1 MADNNLIF
9 FNKEGDSLNF
19 KYDETLE
26 RYGGDILFHQ
36 NSSDTFKTF
45 GLYTLENIPAFD
57 YELPGELTLDKFQ
70 LFNDYGLHFYGSKY
84 SNQQITKIEPVNND
98 PNFYSKWIYGD
109 FFEAKFPIGSLIKF
123 NQPTLEFTNLKMTYV
138 VTATKKDA
146 ILVVSNMNNK
156 DFELNY
162 YIQYSDLN
170 YFLDKKIS
178 GINAFGVYNFVDNNL
193 KNTLSDWSEPYFYD
207 KYFLGQKLNFVNT
220 ELNNDIVGTVDN
232 LEYYDPIHFEY
243 ITNNDISLIVNGSKL
258 IIEVLVRTD
267 LPMVYDGSMN
277 IRSVEDFD
285 TVNYNSNTD
294 GKLQIEHLITTN
306 FKVGDFVNIYGV
318 SDTTISDDIPGI
330 ETSQGI
336 TAEVIGI
343 ILPNTVVFDVDT
355 TIPSINETDSKT
367 KLVYKT
373 NVIELGNPSN
383 FPIIFKPGTGFK
395 IIGSMN
401 NTIGFTISSIPS
413 FKGNKKVTYYSILS
427 QVMWNNKIYEC
438 VQSYTQNF
446 SDPLTKDITPD
457 NTSYWSRPTFIPVD
471 ENTTDESVFNAQI
484 YLNSDR
490 FYYDFDYTE
499 NVQTTLASAAEK
511 YKDVLNLFNIDLF
524 YENDKLQADL
534 IYPSNYAE
542 VNFYHTSLDPV
553 NKISDV
559 KSVNEKIVGVKEELN
574 YELNYNISEN
584 FEKNIIFTDIDE
596 FGIIVTINGEVYQE
610 EVAYIFNGTS
620 IDMERTIDR
629 TLRNWITRHYI
640 ELRRLGILSNVQYIG
655 NYTSVF
661 YNSIVLTTEY
671 PNVPIILDEVEV
683 GTTADY
689 FIEHSTVLFPYT
701 VGSETQSFRYLEFTI
716 NDKIYEID
724 SIMSVS
730 GLDTNIL
737 STLEKWTGEYS
748 KELLRIGIKVTN
760 INNLLKFD
768 IIDADA
774 KLEYSIKTDNSTLP
788 GLYNYVRKNKY
799 KGNHGSLITSNQIQL
814 PDTSVDSFK
823 EVGFAT
829 GMVVVINN
837 TEFIWN
843 NQEYNIQY
851 LDDYNINLSYEGPFW
866 GLTDDPCNNSPFTTL
881 AFTTG
886 FGQTDCIPDAS
897 LVGTGGPFDKL
908 MFDDL
913 QFSINWNP
921 STYIFNTYN
930 TNSFIGADN
939 LVDIIYVQLS
949 DYLYS
954 LGDAVVVQDAWTG
967 AVVKTIDIPSNTGS
981 IKIIFN
987 TVNNYLYCLSK
998 NRLSVINPLTN
1009 TLENTVTL
1017 TNDAVDIDMNPI
1029 NGDVYISYE
1038 NSGDIHIFYESNLIS
1053 TPTPDKVITT
1063 GFTRCG
1069 NMVFNDFEQDMYI
1082 TTSNDQV
1089 IKIDGSLRTIQSS
1102 ISITN
1107 LEYDIYYEPVNES
1120 IYVYSSTNLWKITG
1134 GVLQSILVPY
1144 HGFNDILFNNLT
1156 GNLDISDGSSDYTRL
1171 SLSDDSTQVSNTGNY
1186 GYMALNQFDGHI
1198 YLSSKSANNILV
1210 INPTTGTV
1218 AYTETLGAGSTKLVY
1233 NPRRKSIFSIVPSTN
1248 EIVELRVQLNNT
1260 ISSEKIESE
1269 KVGDN
1274 LYGTLSDDYEQKD
1287 ELWLKTRDYVR
1298 RPRQNFSDDIP
1309 VQYYWKWL
1317 SDNVSEFFMY
1327 DFSGEQ
1333 LTEIGDYVY
1342 TGEKPLKDIIL
1353 NKKPNTDLTKL
1364 KDPSHQ
1370 QTVFGRIENTLS
1382 YLDDEDDISTEPEAL
1397 QLFLGFNSK
1406 SEGSLRSVLQ
1416 LYKKEDVSINI
1427 ISDEFTDI
1435 TFESI
1440 DDNSEPYGLI
1450 KLNTNS
1456 PENFTKKGLKPGQ
1469 LISFSFTDITNYEN
1483 QYLSTNNGV
1492 IYKIINVFSKYI
1504 TVEYSTNFN
1513 DDSTKINDYPNVGDT
1528 TYLETN
1534 IKVIDKEIGRFITY
1548 GQTEVEDFR
1557 YKTELGNEGK
1567 LIGPDETFIFKEY
1580 DIKEGG
1586 IDWSFLNIKRKEL
1599 LTTKHLIYPYIG
1611 SYKSIINAINFF
1623 GYNDLQLNEYY
1634 ENINEES
1641 ENFHKLFKVEIPDVF
1656 DNTVDGFNE
1665 NDFIK
1670 GSFPN
1675 ENYDVTN
1682 LFNLTYFITDKE
1694 GNNLLNYS
1702 LNEVI
1707 IKLQGLKYWLKR
1719 NIIPL
1724 THSIKDI
1731 LGVASF
1737 RQTNGVRHK
1746 LNKVNIKNIKENMT
1760 PIVGKLD
1767 EAYLMPVNS
1776 GSTVYN
1782 CVISMF
1788 SIIPGVG
1795 TDKTLGGLITPPKPF
1810 NGVELELPDTY
1821 NIEIKTYKTYKEW
1834 LPFKI
1839 YQIGD
1844 KISYYTKIYEATDE
1858 SKMEN
1863 PRKYE
1868 NIDEWSMNKGYTQ
1881 TEIVI
1886 YKREAYVYIG
1896 TNNQLNGIIPPNDLS
1911 NWQIISKWKEIDY
1924 EPVQNMKEFRN
1935 SKNLEPFN
1943 FTVDSNI
1950 DPFITVNIVSDNGY
1964 GVTYGDR
1971 KNYELRGL
1979 KDLTEEIRN
1988 LDKIGPFVPIIPIT
2002 P

>member
-45 GLYTLENIPAFD
+45 GLYTLEHIPAFD
-57 YELPGELTLDKFQ
+57 YELPGELTLNKFQ
-70 LFNDYGLHFYGSKY
+70 LFNEYGLHFYGSKY
-84 SNQQITKIEPVNND
+84 SNQKITKIEPVNND
-98 PNFYSKWIYGD
+98 SKFYSKWIYGD

-123 NQPTLEFTNLKMTYV
+123 NQSTLEFTNLKMTYV
-138 VTATKKDA
+138 VTASKKDA
-146 ILVVSNMNNK
+146 ILIVSNINNK
-156 DFELNY
+156 DFELSHST
-162 YIQYSDLN
+162 QYNDLN

-178 GINAFGVYNFVDNNL
+178 GINAVGVYNFVDTSYENV
-193 KNTLSDWSEPYFYD
+193 LSDWSEPDFYD
-207 KYFLGQKLNFVNT
+207 KYYLGQKLNFVNT

-232 LEYYDPIHFEY
+232 LDYYDPIHFEY
-243 ITNNDISLIVNGSKL
+243 ITNNDVNLITGSKL

-267 LPMVYDGSMN
+267 LPMVYDGSM
-277 IRSVEDFD
+277 
-285 TVNYNSNTD
+285 
-294 GKLQIEHLITTN
+294 
-306 FKVGDFVNIYGV
+306 
-318 SDTTISDDIPGI
+318 
-330 ETSQGI
+330 
-336 TAEVIGI
+336 
-343 ILPNTVVFDVDT
+343 
-355 TIPSINETDSKT
+355 SINNNK
-367 KLVYKT
+367 
-373 NVIELGNPSN
+373 IELGNPSD
-383 FPIIFKPGTGFK
+383 FPIIFRPGTIFN
-395 IIGSMN
+395 IIGTN
-401 NTIGFTISSIPS
+401 LNTIDFTISPIPS
-413 FKGNKKVTYYSILS
+413 FIGNKKVTLYEIGY
-427 QVMWNNKIYEC
+427 QVIWNNKIYEC

-457 NTSYWSRPTFIPVD
+457 NTSYWSRPTFIPVN
-471 ENTTDESVFNAQI
+471 ETTTTESVLNGQI

-490 FYYDFDYTE
+490 FYYDFDYIE
-499 NVQTTLASAAEK
+499 NIQTTLASAAEK
-511 YKDVLNLFNIDLF
+511 YKGVLNLFNIDLF
-524 YENDKLQADL
+524 YKNDKLQADL
-534 IYPSNYAE
+534 IYPSKYAE
-542 VNFYHTSLDPV
+542 VNFYHTSVDIS
-553 NKISDV
+553 NKISNT
-559 KSVNEKIVGVKEELN
+559 KHVNEKLVGVKEELN

-610 EVAYIFNGTS
+610 EVSYIFNGSS

-640 ELRRLGILSNVQYIG
+640 ELKRLGIFSDVQYIG

-661 YNSIVLTTEY
+661 YNSIVLTTDY
-671 PNVPIILDEVEV
+671 PNVPIQLNKVEV

-701 VGSETQSFRYLEFTI
+701 VGTETQYFRYLEFTI

-724 SIMSVS
+724 SIMS

-737 STLEKWTGEYS
+737 STLEKWTNEYS

-768 IIDADA
+768 TINADT

-788 GLYNYVRKNKY
+788 GLYNYIRTNKY

-814 PDTSVDSFK
+814 PDSSVDSFK

-829 GMVVVINN
+829 GMVVGINN
-837 TEFIWN
+837 TDFVWN
-843 NQEYNIQY
+843 NQEYNVQY
-851 LDDYNINLSYEGPFW
+851 LNDNNINLSYEGPFL
-866 GLTDDPCNNSPFTTL
+866 GLTDSGCNRSPFTTL
-881 AFTTG
+881 AFNGG
-886 FGQTDCIPDAS
+886 FGQTGCPPDFS
-897 LVGTGGPFDKL
+897 LSGSGGPFDRF

-913 QFSINWNP
+913 EFSINWNP
-921 STYIFNTYN
+921 NTYTFNTYN
-930 TNSFIGADN
+930 LSSFVGSDN

-967 AVVKTIDIPSNTGS
+967 TVVKTIDIPSNTDS

-1017 TNDAVDIDMNPI
+1017 TNDAFDIDMNPI

-1038 NSGDIHIFYESNLIS
+1038 NSGDIDIFYESNLINTS
-1053 TPTPDKVITT
+1053 TPNKVIST

-1107 LEYDIYYEPVNES
+1107 LGYDIYYEPINES

-1134 GVLQSILVPY
+1134 GVLQSIMLTY
-1144 HGFNDILFNNLT
+1144 NGFNDILFNNLT
-1156 GNLDISDGSSDYTRL
+1156 GNLDISDASSDYTRL
-1171 SLSDDSTQVSNTGNY
+1171 SLSDDSTQSNNTGNY

-1198 YLSSKSANNILV
+1198 YLSSIVSNNILV
-1210 INPTTGTV
+1210 INPTNGTV
-1218 AYTETLGAGSTKLVY
+1218 VYTEALGAGSTKLVY
-1233 NPRRKSIFSIVPSTN
+1233 NPRRKSIFSIVPSVN
-1248 EIVELRVQLNNT
+1248 EIVELKVNLTST

-1269 KVGDN
+1269 KVGEN

-1287 ELWLKTRDYVR
+1287 ELWIKTRDYVR
-1298 RPRQNFSDDIP
+1298 KPRQNFSDDIP
-1309 VQYYWKWL
+1309 VQYYWKWF
-1317 SDNVSEFFMY
+1317 SDNVPEFFMY

-1342 TGEKPLKDIIL
+1342 TGPKPLTDVVL
-1353 NKKPNTDLTKL
+1353 NKNPNTDLAKL
-1364 KDPSHQ
+1364 KDPSYQ
-1370 QTVFGRIENTLS
+1370 QTVFSRIENTLS

-1406 SEGSLRSVLQ
+1406 SEGALRSVLQ
-1416 LYKKEDVSINI
+1416 LYKKEDVSIDI

-1435 TFESI
+1435 TFELI
-1440 DDNSEPYGLI
+1440 DNKNEFYGLI

-1456 PENFTKKGLKPGQ
+1456 PETFTKKGLKPGQ
-1469 LISFSFTDITNYEN
+1469 LVSFSFTDKTNDEN

-1492 IYKIINVFSKYI
+1492 VFKIINVFSKYI

-1513 DDSTKINDYPNVGDT
+1513 EDSTKINDYPNIGDT

-1534 IKVIDKEIGRFITY
+1534 IKVIDKEIGRFTTY

-1567 LIGPDETFIFKEY
+1567 LIGPDETFIFKDY

-1702 LNEVI
+1702 LDEVI

-1724 THSIKDI
+1724 THNIKDI

-1746 LNKVNIKNIKENMT
+1746 LNKVNIKNINENMT

-1795 TDKTLGGLITPPKPF
+1795 TDKTLGGLVTPPKPF

-1834 LPFKI
+1834 LPFKT

-1844 KISYYTKIYEATDE
+1844 KISYYTRIYEATDE
-1858 SKMEN
+1858 SKIEN

-1881 TEIVI
+1881 TEIVL
-1886 YKREAYVYIG
+1886 YKREAFVYIG
-1896 TNNQLNGIIPPNDLS
+1896 TNNQLNSIIPPNDSS
-1911 NWQIISKWKEIDY
+1911 NWQMISKWKEIDY
-1924 EPVQNMKEFRN
+1924 EPVQNIKEFRT

-1988 LDKIGPFVPIIPIT
+1988 LDKIGPFVPITPIT

>member
-57 YELPGELTLDKFQ
+57 YELPGELTLNKFQ
-70 LFNDYGLHFYGSKY
+70 LFNEYGLHFYGSKY
-84 SNQQITKIEPVNND
+84 SNQKITKIEPVNND
-98 PNFYSKWIYGD
+98 SKFYSKWIYGD

-123 NQPTLEFTNLKMTYV
+123 NQSTLEFTNLKMTYV
-138 VTATKKDA
+138 VTASKKDA
-146 ILVVSNMNNK
+146 VLVVSNMNNK
-156 DFELNY
+156 DFELSY
-162 YIQYSDLN
+162 STQYNDLN
-170 YFLDKKIS
+170 YFLDKKLS
-178 GINAFGVYNFVDNNL
+178 GINAVGVYNFVDTSYENV
-193 KNTLSDWSEPYFYD
+193 LSDWSEPDFYD
-207 KYFLGQKLNFVNT
+207 KYYLGQKLNFVNT

-243 ITNNDISLIVNGSKL
+243 ITNNNINLIGPNNKL
-258 IIEVLVRTD
+258 IIEVLIRTD
-267 LPMVYDGSMN
+267 LPIVYEGSMN
-277 IRSVEDFD
+277 IE
-285 TVNYNSNTD
+285 SN
-294 GKLQIEHLITTN
+294 K
-306 FKVGDFVNIYGV
+306 
-318 SDTTISDDIPGI
+318 
-330 ETSQGI
+330 
-336 TAEVIGI
+336 
-343 ILPNTVVFDVDT
+343 
-355 TIPSINETDSKT
+355 
-367 KLVYKT
+367 
-373 NVIELGNPSN
+373 IELGDPSN
-383 FPIIFKPGTGFK
+383 FPITFKPGTGFN
-395 IIGSMN
+395 IIGTN
-401 NTIGFTISSIPS
+401 LNTIDFTVSPINT
-413 FKGNKKVTYYSILS
+413 FKGNKKVTYYGIES
-427 QVMWNNKIYEC
+427 QVIWDNKIYEC
-438 VQSYTQNF
+438 VQGYTQSF

-471 ENTTDESVFNAQI
+471 ETTTNESVLNGQI

-490 FYYDFDYTE
+490 FYYEFEYTE
-499 NVQTTLASAAEK
+499 NIETTLSSASEK
-511 YKDVLNLFNIDLF
+511 YAETLKLFNIDLF
-524 YENDKLQADL
+524 YENYKLQADL
-534 IYPSNYAE
+534 MYPSKYAE
-542 VNFYHTSLDPV
+542 VNFYHTSVDIT

-559 KSVNEKIVGVKEELN
+559 KHVNEKLVGIKEELN

-584 FEKNIIFTDIDE
+584 FTKNIIFTDIDE
-596 FGIIVTINGEVYQE
+596 FGIIVTINGEIYQE
-610 EVAYIFNGTS
+610 EVSYIFNGNS

-629 TLRNWITRHYI
+629 TLRNWLTRHYI
-640 ELRRLGILSNVQYIG
+640 ELKRLGILSDVQYVG

-661 YNSIVLTTEY
+661 YNSIGLTTEY
-671 PNVPIILDEVEV
+671 PNVPVQVNKVEV

-701 VGSETQSFRYLEFTI
+701 IGSATQSFPYLEFTI
-716 NDKIYEID
+716 NNKQYYTD
-724 SIMSVS
+724 SIYSS
-730 GLDTNIL
+730 GNLTDVL
-737 STLEKWTGEYS
+737 PTLESWSNEHS
-748 KELLRIGIKVTN
+748 KELLRLGIKVTN

-768 IIDADA
+768 VINADTQ
-774 KLEYSIKTDNSTLP
+774 LEYSIKTGNLNLP
-788 GLYNYVRKNKY
+788 GLLNYVRTNKY
-799 KGNHGSLITSNQIQL
+799 KGNHGSLITSNQIKL
-814 PDTSVDSFK
+814 PDGSVDSFK

-829 GMVVVINN
+829 GMVVGINN
-837 TEFIWN
+837 TDFIWN
-843 NQEYNIQY
+843 NQEYNVQY
-851 LDDYNINLSYEGPFW
+851 LDDNNINLSYEGPFW
-866 GLTDDPCNNSPFTTL
+866 GLTDSGCNKSPFTTL
-881 AFTTG
+881 AFNGG
-886 FGQTDCIPDAS
+886 FGQTGCPPEFS
-897 LVGTGGPFDKL
+897 LSGSGGPFDRF

-913 QFSINWNP
+913 MFSINWNP
-921 STYIFNTYN
+921 NTYVFN
-930 TNSFIGADN
+930 SYSLNSFIGSDN

-954 LGDAVVVQDAWTG
+954 FGDGVVVQDAWTG
-967 AVVKTIDIPSNTGS
+967 NVIKIIDIPSNTDS

-1009 TLENTVTL
+1009 TLENTVSL
-1017 TNDAVDIDMNPI
+1017 TNDAFDIDINPI

-1038 NSGDIHIFYESNLIS
+1038 NVGTIDIFYESNLIIS
-1053 TPTPDKVITT
+1053 SPNKVIST
-1063 GFTRCG
+1063 GFVRCG

-1082 TTSNDQV
+1082 TTSGDQV

-1102 ISITN
+1102 INIVG
-1107 LEYDIYYEPVNES
+1107 LVYDIYYEPVNES
-1120 IYVYSSTNLWKITG
+1120 IYVYSSTNLWKING
-1134 GVLQSILVPY
+1134 GVPQSISVTY
-1144 HGFNDILFNNLT
+1144 NGFNDILFNNLT
-1156 GNLDISDGSSDYTRL
+1156 GNLDISDASNDYTRL
-1171 SLSDDSTQVSNTGNY
+1171 SLSDDSTQVNGLGNY
-1186 GYMALNQFDGHI
+1186 GYMELNQFDGHI
-1198 YLSSKSANNILV
+1198 YLSSLVLDSILV
-1210 INPTTGTV
+1210 IDPTTGSV
-1218 AYTETLGAGSTKLVY
+1218 VYTQPLGSGSTKLVY
-1233 NPRRKSIFSIVPSTN
+1233 NPRRKSIFSIIPSLN
-1248 EIVELRVQLNNT
+1248 SIVEVEVELSNT
-1260 ISSEKIESE
+1260 ISSEKIKSE
-1269 KVGDN
+1269 KVGEN
-1274 LYGTLSDDYEQKD
+1274 LYGTLSDEYEQKD
-1287 ELWLKTRDYVR
+1287 NLWLKTRDYVR
-1298 RPRQNFSDDIP
+1298 KPRENFSDDIS
-1309 VQYYWKWL
+1309 VEYYWKWF
-1317 SDNVSEFFMY
+1317 SDNVPEFFMY

-1333 LTEIGDYVY
+1333 LSDIGDYVY
-1342 TGEKPLKDIIL
+1342 TGTKPLTDIVL

-1364 KDPSHQ
+1364 KEPSYQ
-1370 QTVFGRIENTLS
+1370 QTVFNKIGNTLS
-1382 YLDDEDDISTEPEAL
+1382 YIDDEDDISTEPEAL

-1406 SEGSLRSVLQ
+1406 KEGSLRSVLQ
-1416 LYKKEDVSINI
+1416 LYKKEDVSVDI
-1427 ISDEFTDI
+1427 ISNEFTDI

-1440 DDNSEPYGLI
+1440 DDSSGFYGLI

-1456 PENFTKKGLKPGQ
+1456 PETFTKKGLKPGQ
-1469 LISFSFTDITNYEN
+1469 LISFTFTDTTNDVN
-1483 QYLSTNNGV
+1483 QYLSSNNGV
-1492 IYKIINVFSKYI
+1492 VYKIINVFSKYI
-1504 TVEYSTNFN
+1504 TVEYSINFSN
-1513 DDSTKINDYPNVGDT
+1513 DSTKIIDYPNVSDI

-1534 IKVIDKEIGRFITY
+1534 IKVIDKEIGRFSTY
-1548 GQTEVEDFR
+1548 GQTEIEDLR

-1567 LIGPDETFIFKEY
+1567 LIGPDETFIFKDY

-1586 IDWSFLNIKRKEL
+1586 IDWNFLNIKRKEL

-1634 ENINEES
+1634 ENINSES

-1675 ENYDVTN
+1675 KNYEETN

-1702 LNEVI
+1702 LDEVI
-1707 IKLQGLKYWLKR
+1707 VKLQGLKYWLKR

-1724 THSIKDI
+1724 THNIKDI

-1737 RQTNGVRHK
+1737 KQTNGVRHK
-1746 LNKVNIKNIKENMT
+1746 LNKVNIKNIRENMT

-1810 NGVELELPDTY
+1810 NGVELVLPDTY
-1821 NIEIKTYKTYKEW
+1821 TIEIKTYKTYKEW
-1834 LPFKI
+1834 LPFTVYSKD
-1839 YQIGD
+1839 D
-1844 KISYYTKIYEATDE
+1844 KVSYYTRIYEATGD

-1868 NIDEWSMNKGYTQ
+1868 NVDEWSMNVSYTK
-1881 TEIVI
+1881 TEIVV
-1886 YKREAYVYIG
+1886 YNKQSFVYIG
-1896 TNNQLNGIIPPNDLS
+1896 TDNQTTDIIPPNDNN

-1924 EPVQNMKEFRN
+1924 EPVQNMKEFR
-1935 SKNLEPFN
+1935 SSDNLTPFN

-1988 LDKIGPFVPIIPIT
+1988 LDKIGPFEPIIPIV
-2002 P
+2002 

>member
-57 YELPGELTLDKFQ
+57 YELPGELTLNKFQ
-70 LFNDYGLHFYGSKY
+70 LFNEYGLHFYGSKY

-98 PNFYSKWIYGD
+98 PKFYSKWIYGD
-109 FFEAKFPIGSLIKF
+109 FFEAKFPIGCLIKF

-138 VTATKKDA
+138 VTASKKGA
-146 ILVVSNMNNK
+146 VLVVSNMDNK
-156 DFELNY
+156 SFESLHFT
-162 YIQYSDLN
+162 QYSDLN

-178 GINAFGVYNFVDNNL
+178 GINAFGVYNFVDNDL
-193 KNTLSDWSEPYFYD
+193 KNTLSDWSEPDFYD
-207 KYFLGQKLNFVNT
+207 KYYLGQKLNFVNT

-243 ITNNDISLIVNGSKL
+243 ITNSDINLITPNNKL
-258 IIEVLVRTD
+258 IIEVLIRTD

-277 IRSVEDFD
+277 IRSVIDFGTSTYD
-285 TVNYNSNTD
+285 SNTD
-294 GKLQIEHLITTN
+294 GKLKIEHSISTN
-306 FKVGDFVNIYGV
+306 FKVGDFVNIYDV
-318 SDTTISDDIPGI
+318 SDTTISTDIPGI
-330 ETSQGI
+330 ETPQGI

-343 ILPNTVVFDVDT
+343 ISPTTVVFDIDT
-355 TIPSINETDSKT
+355 TISLISETNSKS
-367 KLVYKT
+367 KLVYNT
-373 NVIELGNPSN
+373 NVIELGDPSN
-383 FPIIFKPGTGFK
+383 FPIIFKPGTGFN
-395 IIGSMN
+395 IIGTSN
-401 NTIGFTISSIPS
+401 NTIDFTISSIPS
-413 FKGNKKVTYYSILS
+413 FKGNKKVTYYNILS
-427 QVMWNNKIYEC
+427 QVIWNNKIYEC

-457 NTSYWSRPTFIPVD
+457 NTSYWSRPTFIPVN
-471 ENTTDESVFNAQI
+471 ESTVSESVLNGQI
-484 YLNSDR
+484 YLTSDR
-490 FYYDFDYTE
+490 FYYDFEYIE
-499 NVQTTLASAAEK
+499 NVGTTLASTAEK

-524 YENDKLQADL
+524 YENGKLQADL

-542 VNFYHTSLDPV
+542 VNFYHTSVDPV
-553 NKISDV
+553 NKISDT
-559 KSVNEKIVGVKEELN
+559 KSVNEKLVGIKEELN

-584 FEKNIIFTDIDE
+584 FTKNIIFTDIDE
-596 FGIIVTINGEVYQE
+596 FGIIVTINGEIYQE
-610 EVAYIFNGTS
+610 EVSYIFNGSS

-640 ELRRLGILSNVQYIG
+640 ELKRLGILTDVQYVG

-671 PNVPIILDEVEV
+671 PNVPVQIDEVEV

-701 VGSETQSFRYLEFTI
+701 IGSTPQSFPYLEFTI
-716 NDKIYEID
+716 NNKQYYND
-724 SIMSVS
+724 SISSS
-730 GLDTNIL
+730 GNLTDVL
-737 STLEKWTGEYS
+737 STLESWSNEHS
-748 KELLRIGIKVTN
+748 KELLRLGIKVTN

-768 IIDADA
+768 VINADTQ
-774 KLEYSIKTDNSTLP
+774 LEYSIKTGNLNLP
-788 GLYNYVRKNKY
+788 GLLNYTRTNKY

-814 PDTSVDSFK
+814 PDNSVDSFK

-829 GMVVVINN
+829 GMIVGINN
-837 TEFIWN
+837 TDFIWN
-843 NQEYNIQY
+843 NQEYNVQY
-851 LDDYNINLSYEGPFW
+851 INDYNINLSYEGPFW
-866 GLTDDPCNNSPFTTL
+866 GLTDSGCNNSPFTTL

-886 FGQTDCIPDAS
+886 FTQSNCIPDVS
-897 LVGTGGPFDKL
+897 LIGTGGPFDKL

-921 STYIFNTYN
+921 STYIFNIYN
-930 TNSFIGADN
+930 TNSFTGTDN

-954 LGDAVVVQDAWTG
+954 FGDAVVVQDAWTG
-967 AVVKTIDIPSNTGS
+967 TVIKTIDIPSNTDS

-1009 TLENTVTL
+1009 TLENTVSL
-1017 TNDAVDIDMNPI
+1017 TNDAFDIDINPI

-1038 NSGDIHIFYESNLIS
+1038 NVGTIDIFYESNTINTSSANKLIF
-1053 TPTPDKVITT
+1053 T
-1063 GFTRCG
+1063 GETRCG
-1069 NMVFNDFEQDMYI
+1069 NMVFNDFEQDMYV
-1082 TTSNDQV
+1082 TTSGNKV
-1089 IKIDGSLRTIQSS
+1089 IKIDGNLRTIQTS
-1102 ISITN
+1102 IIITD
-1107 LEYDIYYEPVNES
+1107 LKYDIYYEPVNES
-1120 IYVYSSTNLWKITG
+1120 IYVYSTSGLWRISG
-1134 GVLQSILVPY
+1134 GIPQSISIPY
-1144 HGFNDILFNNLT
+1144 NAFNDILFNNLT
-1156 GNLDISDGSSDYTRL
+1156 GNLEISDSSSDYNRL
-1171 SLSDDSTQVSNTGNY
+1171 SLSDNTTQVNNIANY

-1198 YLSSKSANNILV
+1198 YLSSLLTDSILV

-1218 AYTETLGAGSTKLVY
+1218 VYTETLGAGSTKLVY
-1233 NPRRKSIFSIVPSTN
+1233 NPRRKSIFSIVPSSN
-1248 EIVELRVQLNNT
+1248 EIVELKVELNNT
-1260 ISSEKIESE
+1260 ISSEKIKSE

-1274 LYGTLSDDYEQKD
+1274 LYGTLSDGYEQKD

-1298 RPRQNFSDDIP
+1298 KPRESFSGDIP
-1309 VQYYWKWL
+1309 TQYYWKWF

-1327 DFSGEQ
+1327 DFSGDQ
-1333 LTEIGDYVY
+1333 LTETGDYVY
-1342 TGEKPLKDIIL
+1342 SGPKPLTDIIL

-1364 KDPSHQ
+1364 SEPSYQ
-1370 QTVFGRIENTLS
+1370 QTIFDKVENTLS
-1382 YLDDEDDISTEPEAL
+1382 YIDDEDDISTEPEAL
-1397 QLFLGFNSK
+1397 QLFLGFK
-1406 SEGSLRSVLQ
+1406 SEKEGSLRSVLQ
-1416 LYKKEDVSINI
+1416 LYKKEDVSIDIESN
-1427 ISDEFTDI
+1427 EFTDI
-1435 TFESI
+1435 TFELI
-1440 DDNSEPYGLI
+1440 DDVLEPYGLI

-1456 PENFTKKGLKPGQ
+1456 PETFTKKGLKPGQ
-1469 LISFSFTDITNYEN
+1469 LISFKFTDITNKEN
-1483 QYLSTNNGV
+1483 QYISPNNGV
-1492 IYKIINVFSKYI
+1492 VYKIINVFSKYI
-1504 TVEYSTNFN
+1504 TVMDSINFS
-1513 DDSTKINDYPNVGDT
+1513 DESTKINDYPNVDDV
-1528 TYLETN
+1528 TYLKTN
-1534 IKVIDKEIGRFITY
+1534 IKVIDKEIGRFTTY
-1548 GQTEVEDFR
+1548 GQTEIEDLR

-1567 LIGPDETFIFKEY
+1567 LIGPDETFIFKDY

-1586 IDWSFLNIKRKEL
+1586 IDWNFLNIKRKEL

-1634 ENINEES
+1634 ENINSES

-1675 ENYDVTN
+1675 KNYEETN

-1702 LNEVI
+1702 LDEVI
-1707 IKLQGLKYWLKR
+1707 VKLQGLKYWLKR

-1724 THSIKDI
+1724 THNIKDI

-1737 RQTNGVRHK
+1737 KQTNGVRHK
-1746 LNKVNIKNIKENMT
+1746 LNKVNIKNIRENMT

-1782 CVISMF
+1782 CVVSMF

-1810 NGVELELPDTY
+1810 NGVELVLPDTY
-1821 NIEIKTYKTYKEW
+1821 TIEIKTYKTYKEW
-1834 LPFKI
+1834 LPFTI
-1839 YQIGD
+1839 YSKGD
-1844 KISYYTKIYEATDE
+1844 KVSYYTRIYEATDN

-1863 PRKYE
+1863 PRNYE
-1868 NIDEWSMNKGYTQ
+1868 NVDEWSMNVSYTK
-1881 TEIVI
+1881 TEIVVYNRQAFV
-1886 YKREAYVYIG
+1886 YKGID
-1896 TNNQLNGIIPPNDLS
+1896 NQITDIIPPNDNN

-1924 EPVQNMKEFRN
+1924 EPVQNMKELR
-1935 SKNLEPFN
+1935 SSENLDPFN

-1988 LDKIGPFVPIIPIT
+1988 LDNIGPFKPIIPIV
-2002 P
+2002 

>member
-26 RYGGDILFHQ
+26 RYSGDILFHQ

-70 LFNDYGLHFYGSKY
+70 LFNEYGLHFYGSKY

-98 PNFYSKWIYGD
+98 PNFHSKWIYGD
-109 FFEAKFPIGSLIKF
+109 FFESKFPIGSLIKF

-138 VTATKKDA
+138 VSSTKKDA
-146 ILVVSNMNNK
+146 ILVVSNMDNK
-156 DFELNY
+156 DFESLY
-162 YIQYSDLN
+162 YTQYSDLN
-170 YFLDKKIS
+170 YFSDKKIS
-178 GINAFGVYNFVDNNL
+178 GINALGVYNFVNNDL
-193 KNTLSDWSEPYFYD
+193 ENVLSDWSEPDFYD
-207 KYFLGQKLNFVNT
+207 KYYLGQKLNFVNT

-232 LEYYDPIHFEY
+232 LEYTDPIHFEY
-243 ITNNDISLIVNGSKL
+243 FTNNDISLIVDGSKL

-267 LPMVYDGSMN
+267 LPIVYDGSMT
-277 IRSVEDFD
+277 IED
-285 TVNYNSNTD
+285 N
-294 GKLQIEHLITTN
+294 K
-306 FKVGDFVNIYGV
+306 
-318 SDTTISDDIPGI
+318 
-330 ETSQGI
+330 
-336 TAEVIGI
+336 
-343 ILPNTVVFDVDT
+343 
-355 TIPSINETDSKT
+355 
-367 KLVYKT
+367 
-373 NVIELGNPSN
+373 IELGDPSN

-395 IIGSMN
+395 IIGSMD
-401 NTIGFTISSIPS
+401 NTIDFTISSIPS
-413 FKGNKKVTYYSILS
+413 FKGNKKITSYEIGS
-427 QVMWNNKIYEC
+427 QVIWNNRIYEC
-438 VQSYTQNF
+438 VQAYTQNF
-446 SDPLTKDITPD
+446 SDTSTKDITPD
-457 NTSYWSRPTFIPVD
+457 NTSYWSRPTFIPVN
-471 ENTTDESVFNAQI
+471 ETTTTESVSNGQI
-484 YLNSDR
+484 YLNSDK
-490 FYYDFDYTE
+490 FYYEFNYIK
-499 NVQTTLASAAEK
+499 NVETTLASAAEK
-511 YKDVLNLFNIDLF
+511 YKDVLKLFNIDLF
-524 YENDKLQADL
+524 YENNRLQADL
-534 IYPSNYAE
+534 IYPSKYAE
-542 VNFYHTSLDPV
+542 VNFYHTNVDIA
-553 NKISDV
+553 NKISET
-559 KSVNEKIVGVKEELN
+559 KRVNEKLVGVKEELN

-596 FGIIVTINGEVYQE
+596 FGIIITINGEVYQE
-610 EVAYIFNGTS
+610 EVAYIFSGTS

-640 ELRRLGILSNVQYIG
+640 ELKRLGILSDVQYIG
-655 NYTSVF
+655 NFTSVF
-661 YNSIVLTTEY
+661 YNAIVITTEY
-671 PNVPIILDEVEV
+671 PNVPIEVNKVEV

-689 FIEHSTVLFPYT
+689 FMEHSTVLFPYT
-701 VGSETQSFRYLEFTI
+701 VGSEPQYFRYLEFTI
-716 NDKIYEID
+716 NNEIYEID
-724 SIMSVS
+724 SIMDV
-730 GLDTNIL
+730 DETNIL
-737 STLEKWTGEYS
+737 STLEKWTDKYS
-748 KELLRIGIKVTN
+748 KELLRFGIKVTN
-760 INNLLKFD
+760 INNLLIFD
-768 IIDADA
+768 IIEADV
-774 KLEYSIKTDNSTLP
+774 KLDYTIKTDNSTLP
-788 GLYNYVRKNKY
+788 GLSNYVRTNKF

-814 PDTSVDSFK
+814 PNTSVDSFK

-866 GLTDDPCNNSPFTTL
+866 GLTDDPCNDSPFTTL

-886 FGQTDCIPDAS
+886 FGQSDCIPDVP
-897 LVGTGGPFDKL
+897 LVGSGGPFDKL
-908 MFDDL
+908 MYDDL
-913 QFSINWNP
+913 EFSINWNP
-921 STYIFNTYN
+921 STYVFNTYS
-930 TNSFIGADN
+930 TTSFVGSDN

-967 AVVKTIDIPSNTGS
+967 NVVKTIEIPSNTNS
-981 IKIIFN
+981 IKIVFN

-1009 TLENTVTL
+1009 TLENTVIL
-1017 TNDAVDIDMNPI
+1017 TNDAFDMDINPI
-1029 NGDVYISYE
+1029 NGDIYISYE
-1038 NSGDIHIFYESNLIS
+1038 NLGDIEIFYESNPIS
-1053 TPTPDKVITT
+1053 TSTPNKVIST
-1063 GFTRCG
+1063 GFVRCG
-1069 NMVFNDFEQDMYI
+1069 NMVFNDFEQDMYV
-1082 TTSNDQV
+1082 TTSGDQV
-1089 IKIDGSLRTIQSS
+1089 IKIDGSLRIIQSS
-1102 ISITN
+1102 ISITG
-1107 LEYDIYYEPVNES
+1107 LQYDIYYEPVNES
-1120 IYVYSSTNLWKITG
+1120 IYVYSSTNLWKING
-1134 GVLQSILVPY
+1134 GVSESIMVTY
-1144 HGFNDILFNNLT
+1144 SGFNDIIFNNLT
-1156 GNLDISDGSSDYTRL
+1156 GNLEISDESFDYTRL
-1171 SLSDDSTQVSNTGNY
+1171 SLSDDSTQVNSTGNY
-1186 GYMALNQFDGHI
+1186 GYLALNQYDGHV
-1198 YLSSKSANNILV
+1198 YLSSIVSDNILV

-1218 AYTETLGAGSTKLVY
+1218 VYTETLGAGSTKLVY
-1233 NPRRKSIFSIVPSTN
+1233 NPRRKSIFSIVPSVN
-1248 EIVELRVQLNNT
+1248 EIVELQVELTNT
-1260 ISSEKIESE
+1260 ISSEKIKSE
-1269 KVGDN
+1269 KVGEN

-1298 RPRQNFSDDIP
+1298 RPRENFSDDIP
-1309 VQYYWKWL
+1309 VQYYWKWF
-1317 SDNVSEFFMY
+1317 SDNVPEFFMY

-1333 LTEIGDYVY
+1333 LTETGDYVY
-1342 TGEKPLKDIIL
+1342 TGPKPLTDIVL

-1364 KDPSHQ
+1364 KEPSYQ
-1370 QTVFGRIENTLS
+1370 QTVFNKIDNTLS
-1382 YLDDEDDISTEPEAL
+1382 YIDDEDDISTEPEAL
-1397 QLFLGFNSK
+1397 QLFLGFKSK
-1406 SEGSLRSVLQ
+1406 NEGSLRSVLQ
-1416 LYKKEDVSINI
+1416 LYKKEDVSIDIESN
-1427 ISDEFTDI
+1427 EFTDI
-1435 TFESI
+1435 TFELVEDS
-1440 DDNSEPYGLI
+1440 NEFYGLV

-1456 PENFTKKGLKPGQ
+1456 PETFTKKGLKPGQ
-1469 LISFSFTDITNYEN
+1469 LISFTFTDTSNLEN
-1483 QYLSTNNGV
+1483 QYLSPNNGV
-1492 IYKIINVFSKYI
+1492 VYKIINVFSKYI
-1504 TVEYSTNFN
+1504 TVEYSINFS
-1513 DDSTKINDYPNVGDT
+1513 DDSTKINDYPNVGDV
-1528 TYLETN
+1528 TYLKTN
-1534 IKVIDKEIGRFITY
+1534 INVIDKEIGRFTTY
-1548 GQTEVEDFR
+1548 GQTEVEDIR

-1702 LNEVI
+1702 LDEVI

-1724 THSIKDI
+1724 THNIKDI

-1737 RQTNGVRHK
+1737 RQINGVRHK
-1746 LNKVNIKNIKENMT
+1746 LNKVNVKNIRENMT

-1795 TDKTLGGLITPPKPF
+1795 TDKTLGGLVTPPKPF
-1810 NGVELELPDTY
+1810 NGMELELPDTY

-1834 LPFKI
+1834 LPFKS
-1839 YQIGD
+1839 YEVGD
-1844 KISYYTKIYEATDE
+1844 KVSYYTKIYEATSD
-1858 SKMEN
+1858 SKIEN

-1881 TEIVI
+1881 TEIAI
-1886 YKREAYVYIG
+1886 YKREAFVYIG
-1896 TNNQLNGIIPPNDLS
+1896 TNNLVNGIIPPNDPS

-1924 EPVQNMKEFRN
+1924 EPVQNIKEFRN

-1950 DPFITVNIVSDNGY
+1950 DPFITINIVSDNGY

-1988 LDKIGPFVPIIPIT
+1988 LDKIGPFVPITPID
-2002 P
+2002 